1 MDNLKVTSFNLPQ
14 PPIVCVDFSEINSDI
29 KKICF
34 DLLNTQDKVSHS
46 KSLAGNLIHQ
56 YIAPEKIQNHI
67 KKSVPNIVNNDNLKL
82 DSCWVNFQ
90 RKYEFNPNHYHDG
103 DYSFVWWINIPYNLQ
118 EELSLEFVKNSGN
131 PSASI
136 FSFTY
141 VDLSG
146 MPNYYS
152 IPLDKKDEGML
163 VLFPAKLTHN
173 VYPFYTSDEYRISIS
188 GNLSYK
194 K

>member
-1 MDNLKVTSFNLPQ
+1 MSNFKVTSFNLPQ
-14 PPIVCVDFSEINSDI
+14 PPILCVDFSEINSDI

-34 DLLNTQDKVSHS
+34 DLLNKQDKVPYN
-46 KSLAGNLIHQ
+46 KSLAGNLKHQ

-67 KKSVPNIVNNDNLKL
+67 REHISNIFNNEELEL

-90 RKYEFNPNHYHDG
+90 KKYEFNPNHHHGG
-103 DYSFVWWINIPYNLQ
+103 DCSFVWWINIPYNLQ
-118 EELSLEFVKNSGN
+118 EELSLEFVKNSRN
-131 PSASI
+131 PSAST

-141 VDLSG
+141 VDLTG
-146 MPNYYS
+146 MLNYYPMP
-152 IPLDKKDEGML
+152 IDKKDEGTL
-163 VLFPAKLTHN
+163 VLFPSKLSHT

-188 GNLSYK
+188 GNLSHK